1 MKKVIQH
8 PAPTAEELAGPKYW
22 RSLDEVADTPG
33 FREFMDREFPEGASI
48 LESVDRRHFLKI
60 MGASFAFAG
69 MGMAGCRR
77 PEKYILPYQRQP
89 EHVVHG
95 VPNFYASAMP
105 LRAYGIP
112 VLVESHANRPTK
124 IEGNPSFTPN
134 NGKTDLAT
142 QASVLDLYDP
152 DRATHSLVNGRR
164 ATRSTVRDTLQ
175 RIHDDFLDKEGE
187 GLAFLADQSASPSRR
202 RLIKK
207 LQAKFPQALWVE
219 YEPVDQSREEKLT
232 SRLFGSPTKP
242 LYHLEKALRVV
253 SLDADFLGHGP
264 AKIHHSRMFA
274 KARRVTSPDDT
285 MNRLYVV
292 ESAMTI
298 TGGMADHRK
307 RHASSG
313 MNAFAFAL
321 AAEILR
327 KANGDAGLQA
337 RLEAASAD
345 ADLDRPWISACADD
359 LVAHPGQSVLVGG
372 ESLSDAAVAALL
384 AANVALGAVGETM
397 SFVATDAHEAAG
409 VEELFAAVDN
419 DAVQTLV
426 VLNGNPAHNLPG
438 DLPWSKIRQKV
449 ERIIRYGYHVDETS
463 EGASAHIA
471 SLHYLESWGDARAF
485 EGTVLPVQPLIL
497 PLFQGFNELEVLAR
511 LAGESTT
518 EPYDIVLATIEGL
531 GSTGN
536 SAETMR
542 LFLHDGLLVDSAYPV
557 RTTALSSRVIADLIP
572 ETVHD
577 GSGFNLRNLEVRY
590 LPDNC
595 VDDGRFVNNGWLQEC
610 PDPITR
616 LTWENVIL
624 ISPKL
629 AAELDV
635 LAPDPAVYIVRK
647 NPNVLRNGIQNS
659 PIFEL
664 RVGDGVVRGPVHVQ
678 PGLADFTVVVH
689 HGYGRTRTG
698 RIGEGSGFSIQPVRF
713 SDGLTVG
720 RGASLHHTGEV
731 MRMANVQNHWS
742 MEGRAIIREANKS
755 YFEKRPDFVQAVGME
770 SHTPPILRHD
780 RTMPLEDRVREIPR
794 GNSLYNHEKFTGR
807 HQWGMAIDLNTC
819 TGCNACVVACQSEN
833 NIPVV
838 GKDQVLRGR
847 EMSWI
852 RIDRYFSSGVA
863 KEDGSADRSVLADDP
878 QVSMQ
883 PMMCQHCENAPCE
896 TVCPVNA
903 TVHDE
908 EGLNT
913 MAYNRCIG
921 TRYCANNCPYKVRR
935 FNFFDYNKRAIGEF
949 YKGPLGEKGMDELH
963 QMQKNPEVT
972 LRMRGV
978 MEKCTYCTQRIE
990 SAKINQKVAARDS
1003 DNVRVPDGTFQVA
1016 CQQACPT
1023 ESIVFGDV
1031 SDTNSEVYKW
1041 KMREQSYEVLGYLN
1055 IRPRTSYL
1063 GKIRNPNKNMPDYK
1077 DQPLSQREYYL
1088 ENYPVAYRNR
1098 NEN

>member
-1 MKKVIQH
+1 MKNVIQH

-89 EHVVHG
+89 EHVIHG
-95 VPNFYASAMP
+95 VPQFYASAMP
-105 LRAYGIP
+105 IRGYGIP

-124 IEGNPSFTPN
+124 IEGNPSFGPN
-134 NGKTDLAT
+134 NGKTDLPT

-152 DRATHSLVNGRR
+152 DRATHSRVDGRR
-164 ATRSTVRDTLQ
+164 ATRAAVRDLLQ
-175 RIHDDFLDKEGE
+175 GIHNAYAENEGE
-187 GLAFLADQSASPSRR
+187 GLAFLADQSKSPSRL
-202 RLIKK
+202 RLVRK
-207 LQAKFPQALWVE
+207 LKARFPKAIWSE
-219 YEPVDQSREEKLT
+219 YEPVDQSREEKLA
-232 SRLFGSPTKP
+232 SRLFGAPTQP
-242 LYHLEKALRVV
+242 LYHFEKAERVV
-253 SLDADFLGHGP
+253 SLDADFLGHG
-264 AKIHHSRMFA
+264 AGKIHHSRMFA
-274 KARRVTSPDDT
+274 KARRVTSPEDT

-307 RHASSG
+307 RWASSG

-321 AAEILR
+321 AAEVI
-327 KANGDAGLQA
+327 KGMGGDVNLQA
-337 RLEAASAD
+337 RLEAAVAD
-345 ADLDRPWISACADD
+345 AQLDRDWIRECAKD
-359 LVAHPGQSVLVGG
+359 LVQSKEKSLLVGG
-372 ESLSDAAVAALL
+372 ETLSDAALAALY
-384 AANVALGAVGETM
+384 AANQALGAVGHTVT
-397 SFVATDAHEAAG
+397 FVATEAHQATS
-409 VEELFAAVDN
+409 VSDLFAAIEDDQVK
-419 DAVQTLV
+419 TLV
-426 VLNGNPAHNLPG
+426 VLNGNPAHNLPA
-438 DLPWSKIRQKV
+438 DLSWSTVREKV
-449 ERIIRYGYHVDETS
+449 ADIIRYGYHVDETS
-463 EGASAHIA
+463 DGVRAHIA
-471 SLHYLESWGDARAF
+471 ALHYLESWGDARAF
-485 EGTVLPVQPLIL
+485 DGTVLPVQPLIL

-511 LAGESTT
+511 LAGESIT
-518 EPYDIVLATIEGL
+518 EAYDLVFATIAGL
-531 GSTGN
+531 GNG
-536 SAETMR
+536 ADRDQTMR
-542 LFLHDGLLVDSAYPV
+542 LFLHDGLLADSAYPV
-557 RTTALSSRVIADLIP
+557 RSGTLATRVIADLLP
-572 ETVHD
+572 EQAHD
-577 GSGFNLRNLEVRY
+577 GTGFNLRNLEVRY

-595 VDDGRFVNNGWLQEC
+595 LDDGRFNNNGWLQEC

-616 LTWENVIL
+616 LTWENAIL
-624 ISPKL
+624 ISPAL

-635 LAPDPAVYIVRK
+635 IAPDPAVYIVRK
-647 NPNVLRNGIQNS
+647 NPNTLRNGIQQA
-659 PIFEL
+659 PVMEL

-698 RIGEGSGFSIQPVRF
+698 RIGEGSGFSIQPIRF
-713 SDGLTVG
+713 SDGLTVN
-720 RGASLHHTGEV
+720 RGASLHHTDSTV
-731 MRMANVQNHWS
+731 PMANVQNHWS

-755 YFEKRPDFVQAVGME
+755 YFEKRPDFVQAMGME

-780 RTMPLEDRVREIPR
+780 RNMPLEQRVVEIPR

-852 RIDRYFSSGVA
+852 RIDRYYSSGVA
-863 KEDGSADRSVLADDP
+863 KDDGKADRSALAADP

-908 EGLNT
+908 EGLNV

-949 YKGPLGEKGMDELH
+949 YKGPLGEEGMDELH
-963 QMQKNPEVT
+963 KMQKNPEVS

-990 SAKINQKVAARDS
+990 AAKINQKVAARDS
-1003 DNVRVPDGTFQVA
+1003 ADVKIPDGTFQVA

-1023 ESIVFGDV
+1023 ESIVFGDLT
-1031 SDTNSEVYKW
+1031 DTESEVFKW
-1041 KMREQSYEVLGYLN
+1041 KQREQDYVVLGYLN

-1063 GKIRNPNKNMPDYK
+1063 GKLRNPNPRMPDYQE
-1077 DQPLSQREYYL
+1077 QPLSQREYYL
-1088 ENYPVAYRNR
+1088 ENYPVAFRNR